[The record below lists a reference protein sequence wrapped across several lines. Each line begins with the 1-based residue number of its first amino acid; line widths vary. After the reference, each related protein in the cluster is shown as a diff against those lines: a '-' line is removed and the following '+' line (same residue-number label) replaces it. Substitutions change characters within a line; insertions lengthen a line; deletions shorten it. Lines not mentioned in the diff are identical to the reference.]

1 MNCPKCNAP
10 LNEGDKF
17 CQTCGSVINQP
28 TPQPEQPQVV
38 ENNVQQPVQTPVVEN
53 NMQQPMPN
61 MQQPMNNVQ
70 PQVAPVGNVPTEP
83 KKNNTIVYVLLGVIA
98 VLLAGVIFL
107 AVSSGSDDKE
117 KEDKKDDKEIVEEK
131 DDDDDEEVVA
141 SNYTKSNVN
150 EYTFELPKGY
160 SAGYYSDNVIFY
172 DDDMIDVEGYV
183 SSMNMAYSNI
193 DKELTKANFT
203 SMGITNVSYTEKKVN
218 NKNLLVFS
226 GEYQGYKMEIIY
238 VEYSYTKLVGAEVY
252 YKSSA
257 NVNSDVYDIL
267 GRVVVDDS
275 AFSSNSSIRVPG
287 LQTTPAAQQ

>member
-17 CQTCGSVINQP
+17 CQTCGSVIQP
-28 TPQPEQPQVV
+28 TIQPQEQPVA
-38 ENNVQQPVQTPVVEN
+38 PTVVEN
-53 NMQQPMPN
+53 NMQQPMTN
-61 MQQPMNNVQ
+61 MAPPVNNVQ
-70 PQVAPVGNVPTEP
+70 QIAPVGNIPSEP

-117 KEDKKDDKEIVEEK
+117 KEDKKDDKTEVKEEEK
-131 DDDDDEEVVA
+131 KDEDEVIA

-160 SAGYYSDNVIFY
+160 SAGFYSENVVFY

-238 VEYSYTKLVGAEVY
+238 IEYSYTKLVGAEVY

-275 AFSSNSSIRVPG
+275 AFSSNTSIRVPG
-287 LQTTPAAQQ
+287 LQTTPATN

>member
-17 CQTCGSVINQP
+17 CQTCGSVINQT
-28 TPQPEQPQVV
+28 TPQPNQQVTQPVI
-38 ENNVQQPVQTPVVEN
+38 ENNVQQPA
-53 NMQQPMPN
+53 PN
-61 MQQPMNNVQ
+61 MQQPVNNVQ
-70 PQVAPVGNVPTEP
+70 QPTMPVGNVPVEA
-83 KKNNTIVYVLLGVIA
+83 KKNNTIVFVLLGVIA

-107 AVSSGSDDKE
+107 AVSSGSGDKE
-117 KEDKKDDKEIVEEK
+117 KEDKKDDKTNVTEEEK
-131 DDDDDEEVVA
+131 KDDKEVVA

-160 SAGYYSDNVIFY
+160 SAGFYSENVVFY

-183 SSMNMAYSNI
+183 SSVNMAYSNI

-218 NKNLLVFS
+218 NKNLLIFS

-275 AFSSNSSIRVPG
+275 AFSSNTSIRVPG
-287 LQTTPAAQQ
+287 LKTTPVTQ

>member
-17 CQTCGSVINQP
+17 CQTCGSVINQVA
-28 TPQPEQPQVV
+28 PQPEQQPQ
-38 ENNVQQPVQTPVVEN
+38 VVEN
-53 NMQQPMPN
+53 NMQQPMAN
-61 MQQPMNNVQ
+61 MAPPVNNVQ
-70 PQVAPVGNVPTEP
+70 QVAPVGNIPTEP

-117 KEDKKDDKEIVEEK
+117 KEDKKDDKTEVKEEEK
-131 DDDDDEEVVA
+131 KDEDEVIA

-160 SAGYYSDNVIFY
+160 SAGFYSENVVFY

-275 AFSSNSSIRVPG
+275 AFSSNTSIRVPG
-287 LQTTPAAQQ
+287 LQTTPATN

>member
-17 CQTCGSVINQP
+17 CQTCGSVIQP
-28 TPQPEQPQVV
+28 TVQPQEQPVAPAV
-38 ENNVQQPVQTPVVEN
+38 AEN
-53 NMQQPMPN
+53 NMQQPMAN
-61 MQQPMNNVQ
+61 MAPPVNNVQ
-70 PQVAPVGNVPTEP
+70 PAAPVGNVPTEP

-117 KEDKKDDKEIVEEK
+117 KEEKKDDKTEVKEEEK
-131 DDDDDEEVVA
+131 KDEDEVIA

-160 SAGYYSDNVIFY
+160 SAGFYSENVVFY

-275 AFSSNSSIRVPG
+275 AFSSNTSIRVPG
-287 LQTTPAAQQ
+287 LQTTPATN

>member
-17 CQTCGSVINQP
+17 CQTCGSVINQ
-28 TPQPEQPQVV
+28 TTLQPEQQVT
-38 ENNVQQPVQTPVVEN
+38 QPVIEN
-53 NMQQPMPN
+53 NMQQPV
-61 MQQPMNNVQ
+61 NNVQ
-70 PQVAPVGNVPTEP
+70 QQTMPVGNIPVEA
-83 KKNNTIVYVLLGVIA
+83 KKNNTIVFILLCVIA

-117 KEDKKDDKEIVEEK
+117 KEDKKDDKTNVTEEEK
-131 DDDDDEEVVA
+131 KDDKEVVA

-160 SAGYYSDNVIFY
+160 SAGFYSENVVFY

-183 SSMNMAYSNI
+183 SSINMAYSNI
-193 DKELTKANFT
+193 DKELTKANFI
-203 SMGITNVSYTEKKVN
+203 SKGITNVSYTEKKAN
-218 NKNLLVFS
+218 NKNLLIFS
-226 GEYQGYKMEIIY
+226 GEYQGYKMEIVY

-275 AFSSNSSIRVPG
+275 AFSSNTSIRVPG
-287 LQTTPAAQQ
+287 LQTTPVTQ

>member
-17 CQTCGSVINQP
+17 CQTCGSVINQA
-28 TPQPEQPQVV
+28 TPQPEQQVT
-38 ENNVQQPVQTPVVEN
+38 QPVIEN
-53 NMQQPMPN
+53 NMQQPVPN
-61 MQQPMNNVQ
+61 MQQPVNNIQ
-70 PQVAPVGNVPTEP
+70 QQTMPVGNVPVEA
-83 KKNNTIVYVLLGVIA
+83 KKNNTIVFILLGVIA

-117 KEDKKDDKEIVEEK
+117 KEDKKDDKTNVTEEEK
-131 DDDDDEEVVA
+131 KDDEEVVA

-160 SAGYYSDNVIFY
+160 SAGFYSENVVFY

-218 NKNLLVFS
+218 NKNLLIFS
-226 GEYQGYKMEIIY
+226 GEYQGYKMEIVY

-275 AFSSNSSIRVPG
+275 AFSSNTSIRVPG
-287 LQTTPAAQQ
+287 LQTTPVTQ

>member
-17 CQTCGSVINQP
+17 CQTCGSVINQAAP
-28 TPQPEQPQVV
+28 
-38 ENNVQQPVQTPVVEN
+38 QPVQPVETPVVEN
-53 NMQQPMPN
+53 NMQQPVN
-61 MQQPMNNVQ
+61 TMQQPVPNMVPPVNNVQ
-70 PQVAPVGNVPTEP
+70 PVAPVGNVPAEP
-83 KKNNTIVYVLLGVIA
+83 KKNNTIVYVLLGIIA

-117 KEDKKDDKEIVEEK
+117 KEDKKDDKTEVQEEEKK
-131 DDDDDEEVVA
+131 DDDEVIA

-150 EYTFELPKGY
+150 EYTFELPQGY

-287 LQTTPAAQQ
+287 LQTTPATN

>member
-17 CQTCGSVINQP
+17 CQTCGSVIQP
-28 TPQPEQPQVV
+28 TIQPQEQPVA
-38 ENNVQQPVQTPVVEN
+38 PTVVEN
-53 NMQQPMPN
+53 NMQQPMAN
-61 MQQPMNNVQ
+61 MAPPVNNVQ
-70 PQVAPVGNVPTEP
+70 QIAPVGNIPSEP

-117 KEDKKDDKEIVEEK
+117 KEDKKDDKTEVKEEEK
-131 DDDDDEEVVA
+131 KDEDEVIA

-160 SAGYYSDNVIFY
+160 SAGFYSENVVFY

-238 VEYSYTKLVGAEVY
+238 IEYSYTKLVGAEVY

-275 AFSSNSSIRVPG
+275 AFSSNTSIRVPG
-287 LQTTPAAQQ
+287 LQTTPATN